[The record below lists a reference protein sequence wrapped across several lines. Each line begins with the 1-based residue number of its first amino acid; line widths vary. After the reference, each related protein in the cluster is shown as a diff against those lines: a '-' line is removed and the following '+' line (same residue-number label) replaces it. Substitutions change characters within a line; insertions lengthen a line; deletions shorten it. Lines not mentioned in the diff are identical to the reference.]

1 MELTAENHRGRGFTG
16 TDLKLA
22 AMAFMFIDHIGAI
35 ILERCFVFT
44 QTGEINSSVYAVDM
58 ILRLLGRIAFP
69 IFCFLLVEGFVHTR
83 NRKKYLRSLL
93 IFSVISEI
101 PFNIALSGSIFF
113 PQNQNV
119 FFTLSIGLIAME
131 LYGRLFNTEK
141 GDKKRL
147 AYAFGIAAC
156 LLVAQLLRAD
166 YGFFGVALILIF
178 YVLRGSGARLF
189 FVAGVW
195 LFIGSAILNT
205 LLYPAEYM
213 SLLRDYGFSE
223 TLLVFLSGGITEVF
237 GILSFGFL
245 AKYNG
250 ERGTLPFSKY
260 LFYIFYPVHLFILGI
275 IAGLIQFF

>member
-1 MELTAENHRGRGFTG
+1 MEFTAENRRTPGLTG
-16 TDLKLA
+16 TDLKWA
-22 AMAFMFIDHIGAI
+22 AMAFMFIDHIGAV
-35 ILERCFVFT
+35 ILERCFIFT

-58 ILRLLGRIAFP
+58 ILRILGRIAFP

-93 IFSVISEI
+93 IFSVVSEI

-131 LYGRLFNTEK
+131 LYEK
-141 GDKKRL
+141 LIDTKRENKKRL
-147 AYAFGIAAC
+147 PYALGIAAC
-156 LLVAQLLRAD
+156 LVVAQLLRTD
-166 YGFFGVALILIF
+166 YGFFGVVLILIF
-178 YVLRGSGARLF
+178 YALRGKGTRLF
-189 FVAGVW
+189 FAAGIW
-195 LFIGSAILNT
+195 LFIGSALLNIA
-205 LLYPAEYM
+205 LYPVEYM
-213 SLLRDYGFSE
+213 YLLRNYGFSD
-223 TLLVFLSGGITEVF
+223 TLFAFLSAGITEAF

-250 ERGTLPFSKY
+250 ERGALPFSKY

-275 IAGLIQFF
+275 IAGLI